1 MKTINNK
8 ETEIAINT
16 IKSIGGDMH
25 FTKSTDIKKYNIEEM
40 SPSQLHET
48 AKSLIKKVADVDNI
62 EIEEKLIDFYLRSVC
77 EEIYGEEDT
86 SDPEEQKVGYLAT
99 AIWNDRNAIGKRL
112 LELLSEE
119 SHVNYYQTAINHYDM
134 SEEINDGFKSVITS
148 VMDRYD
154 R

>member
-40 SPSQLHET
+40 SPSQLHVT

-86 SDPEEQKVGYLAT
+86 SDIEEQKVGYLAT
-99 AIWNDRNAIGKRL
+99 AIWNDRIAIGKRL